1 MRNKTYEIVYVL
13 KDNHKDSIEGF
24 SLFVRRYKAKN
35 IEQAKNKFQKS
46 KFYEPRIDYASLIN
60 TNGSNIRS
68 IYQVKGEKWIQNV

>member
-46 KFYEPRIDYASLIN
+46 KFYEPLIDYASLIN

-68 IYQVKGEKWIQNV
+68 IYQIKGEKWIYIN